1 MVLKVITIDLLIPCC
16 SSLKEKRYV
25 LTSIK
30 TKLRRRFNVTV
41 SEIDYHDKWQRCKL
55 AVATLGVDRRIV
67 DACCSKVLNF
77 IENNGHVQV
86 LDYDEEIR

>member
-1 MVLKVITIDLLIPCC
+1 MVLKVITIDLLVPCC

-41 SEIDYHDKWQRCKL
+41 AEVDYHDKWQRCKL
-55 AVATLGVDRRIV
+55 AVATLGTDRRMV
-67 DACCSKVLNF
+67 DACSNKVLRF
-77 IENNGHVQV
+77 IEGNGHVQI
-86 LDYDEEIR
+86 LDYEEEIR